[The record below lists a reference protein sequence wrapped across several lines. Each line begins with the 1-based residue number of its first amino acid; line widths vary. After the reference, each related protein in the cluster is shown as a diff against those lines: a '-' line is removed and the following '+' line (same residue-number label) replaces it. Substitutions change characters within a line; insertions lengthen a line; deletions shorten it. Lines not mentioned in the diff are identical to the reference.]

1 MAMTI
6 ETLLSILTSGLVLG
20 GIYATVATAP
30 AVVNRPFL
38 TPPLRSFLKVL
49 ASCEPR
55 KRRHMPY
62 TPQNRTGST
71 KSPGRIS
78 YLCVAFTPQNRTGS
92 TWTVARQ
99 KRL

>member
-30 AVVNRPFL
+30 AVVNRAFS

-49 ASCEPR
+49 ARCEPR

-71 KSPGRIS
+71 LGGGMRCRVVLRSPHKIEP
-78 YLCVAFTPQNRTGS
+78 APPDFE
-92 TWTVARQ
+92 
-99 KRL
+99 